1 MFFAKLKY
9 IYLTIILVCF
19 LPFHSICCNLS
30 SITLNSQTLNPDG
43 SITYNL
49 DFNIE
54 LGTLDL
60 TFYGFTL
67 SFLSSTNTP
76 QVILGGTYNTTS
88 SLSNANINNGFI
100 TGTLQ
105 GLTGNNINSVVQDG
119 DWVPYQNMSN
129 VLSFES
135 NELFGA
141 ASNDISATIDVTVM
155 GCVEQIMF
163 DASVNS
169 GSSQCEFYLSLN
181 NNPHIVVSDH
191 VNLCAGTTTELTI
204 DTAYGG
210 ILAEEFDM
218 TFNSAFSHTTTNTTL
233 PGVYYV
239 IVSGTFYG
247 STNETRDAFFGSG
260 WYNNY
265 TWSAGVVWKWNNVHP
280 QNYAQIPTQLD
291 LANHT
296 YQMIFN
302 GGSNYTFSFTDT
314 QYGDNGGLLNF
325 KIYYLGNISWSNG
338 VTTYNNSVSPN
349 NSTTYTAT
357 IDNGGCT
364 DSDNVLVS
372 VNTGGTS
379 TDTISSCNNYTWING
394 VTYTT
399 SNNSASITI
408 PSSGGCDSVV
418 NLDLTIN
425 YDSYQTDVQT
435 SCNSYT
441 WIDGITYTTSTNTPT
456 FSITNQSGCDSIIT
470 LNLTI
475 NSSSATTDQIT
486 SCDNYTW
493 IDGVTYTS
501 STNTPTLTLSS
512 QNGCDSVISLDLSI
526 YSSSNSTDLQNTCDS
541 LSWINGQ
548 TYYASNNSAQ
558 FVTQNIF
565 GCDSTIN
572 LDLTVYPSYFNYQFD
587 TICSSELPYTWNGL
601 TYNFGGNQMEILTS
615 INNCDSITSYVL
627 TVNNTPN
634 VGINIGDTSICQDS
648 SILIYGIGATTYS
661 WSDNIIDS
669 TFFTPTYNATYT
681 VVGTDSN
688 NCEDTHQVTIT
699 LDTCFTEPF
708 TINIP
713 NVFTPNNDGN
723 NDGFYISGTSFIMN
737 STTIFNRWGEVV
749 FKTNFSNAWD
759 GRLSSGQIAPDGT
772 YYYFIDINAYDN
784 GIFTQKIYKG
794 NLSLFR

>member
-1 MFFAKLKY
+1 MFFTNLKY
-9 IYLTIILVCF
+9 LYITVILVCF
-19 LPFHSICCNLS
+19 IPFHSICCNLS
-30 SITLNSQTLNPDG
+30 SITLNSQTFNPDG

-54 LGTLDL
+54 LGALDL

-67 SFLSSTNTP
+67 SFLSSSNTP

-141 ASNDISATIDVTVM
+141 ASNDISATIDVTVT

-169 GSSQCEFYLSLN
+169 GSSQCEFYLNLN
-181 NNPHIVVSDH
+181 NNPHIVVSND

-218 TFNSAFSHTTTNTTL
+218 TFNSAFSHTTTNTNL
-233 PGVYYV
+233 PGVYYI

-265 TWSAGVVWKWNNVHP
+265 VWSPGVVWKWNNVHP
-280 QNYAQIPTQLD
+280 QNYAQIPTQLN

-302 GGSNYTFSFTDT
+302 GGSNYTFSFTDS

-338 VTTYNNSVSPN
+338 ITTYNNSVSPN
-349 NSTTYTAT
+349 SSTSYTAT

-379 TDTISSCNNYTWING
+379 TDIITSCNNYTWIDG

-408 PSSGGCDSVV
+408 PSSSGCDSVV
-418 NLDLTIN
+418 YLDLTIN

-441 WIDGITYTTSTNTPT
+441 WIDG
-456 FSITNQSGCDSIIT
+456 
-470 LNLTI
+470 
-475 NSSSATTDQIT
+475 
-486 SCDNYTW
+486 
-493 IDGVTYTS
+493 VTYTS
-501 STNTPTLTLSS
+501 STNTPTFTLTN
-512 QNGCDSVISLDLSI
+512 QNGCDSIISLNLTI
-526 YSSSNSTDLQNTCDS
+526 YGSSNSTDFQNACDS

-565 GCDSTIN
+565 GCDSIIN

-627 TVNNTPN
+627 TVNNNPN
-634 VGINIGDTSICQDS
+634 VSINIGDTSICQDS
-648 SILIYGIGATTYS
+648 SILIYGIGATTYI

-669 TFFTPTYNATYT
+669 SYFTPTYNATYT
-681 VVGTDSN
+681 VIGTDFN
-688 NCEDTHQVTIT
+688 NCEDSSQVTIT
-699 LDTCFTEPF
+699 LDTCITEPF

-723 NDGFYISGTSFIMN
+723 NDGFYISGTSFILN

-759 GRLSSGQIAPDGT
+759 GRLSSGQLAPDGT

>member
-1 MFFAKLKY
+1 MFFTNLKY
-9 IYLTIILVCF
+9 LYITVILVCF
-19 LPFHSICCNLS
+19 IPFHSICCNLS
-30 SITLNSQTLNPDG
+30 SITLNSQTFNPDG

-54 LGTLDL
+54 LGALDL

-67 SFLSSTNTP
+67 SFLSSSNTP

-141 ASNDISATIDVTVM
+141 ASNDISATIDVTVT

-169 GSSQCEFYLSLN
+169 GSSQCEFYLNLN
-181 NNPHIVVSDH
+181 NNPHIVVSND

-218 TFNSAFSHTTTNTTL
+218 TFNSAFSHTTTNTNL
-233 PGVYYV
+233 PGVYYI

-265 TWSAGVVWKWNNVHP
+265 VWSPGVVWKWNNVHP
-280 QNYAQIPTQLD
+280 QNYAQIPTQLN

-296 YQMIFN
+296 YQMVFN
-302 GGSNYTFSFTDT
+302 GGSNYTFSFTDS

-349 NSTTYTAT
+349 SSTTYTAT

-379 TDTISSCNNYTWING
+379 TDIITSCNNYTWIDG

-408 PSSGGCDSVV
+408 PSSSGCDSVV
-418 NLDLTIN
+418 YLDLTIN
-425 YDSYQTDVQT
+425 YDSYQTDFQT
-435 SCNSYT
+435 SCNS
-441 WIDGITYTTSTNTPT
+441 
-456 FSITNQSGCDSIIT
+456 
-470 LNLTI
+470 
-475 NSSSATTDQIT
+475 
-486 SCDNYTW
+486 YTW

-501 STNTPTLTLSS
+501 STNTPTFTLTN
-512 QNGCDSVISLDLSI
+512 QNGCDSIISLNLTL
-526 YSSSNSTDLQNTCDS
+526 YSSSNSTDFQNACDS

-565 GCDSTIN
+565 GCDSIIN

-627 TVNNTPN
+627 TVNNNPN
-634 VGINIGDTSICQDS
+634 VSINIGDTSICQDS
-648 SILIYGIGATTYS
+648 SILIYGIGATTYI

-669 TFFTPTYNATYT
+669 TYFTPTYNATYT
-681 VVGTDSN
+681 VIGTDFN
-688 NCEDTHQVTIT
+688 NCEGSSQVTIT
-699 LDTCFTEPF
+699 LDTCITEPF

-723 NDGFYISGTSFIMN
+723 NDGFYISGTSFILN

-759 GRLSSGQIAPDGT
+759 GRLSSGQLAPDGT
-772 YYYFIDINAYDN
+772 YYYFIDINAYNN

>member
-1 MFFAKLKY
+1 MFFTNLKY
-9 IYLTIILVCF
+9 LYITVILVCF
-19 LPFHSICCNLS
+19 IPFHSICCNLS
-30 SITLNSQTLNPDG
+30 SITLNSQTFNPDG

-67 SFLSSTNTP
+67 SFLSSSNTP

-141 ASNDISATIDVTVM
+141 ASNDISATIDVTVT

-169 GSSQCEFYLSLN
+169 GSSQCEFYLNLN
-181 NNPHIVVSDH
+181 NNPHIVVSND

-218 TFNSAFSHTTTNTTL
+218 TFNSAFSHTTTNTNL
-233 PGVYYV
+233 PGVYYI

-265 TWSAGVVWKWNNVHP
+265 VWSPGVVWKWNNVHP
-280 QNYAQIPTQLD
+280 QNYAQIPTQLN

-302 GGSNYTFSFTDT
+302 GGSNYTFSFTDS

-349 NSTTYTAT
+349 SSTSYTAT

-379 TDTISSCNNYTWING
+379 TDIITSCNNYTWIDG

-408 PSSGGCDSVV
+408 PSSSGCDSVV
-418 NLDLTIN
+418 YLDLTIN
-425 YDSYQTDVQT
+425 YDSYQTDFQT
-435 SCNSYT
+435 SCNS
-441 WIDGITYTTSTNTPT
+441 
-456 FSITNQSGCDSIIT
+456 
-470 LNLTI
+470 
-475 NSSSATTDQIT
+475 
-486 SCDNYTW
+486 YTW

-501 STNTPTLTLSS
+501 STNTPTFTLTN
-512 QNGCDSVISLDLSI
+512 QNGCDSIISLNLTI
-526 YSSSNSTDLQNTCDS
+526 YSSSNSTDFQNACDS

-565 GCDSTIN
+565 GCDSIIN

-627 TVNNTPN
+627 TVNNNPN
-634 VGINIGDTSICQDS
+634 VSINIGDTSICQDS
-648 SILIYGIGATTYS
+648 SILIYGIGATTYI

-669 TFFTPTYNATYT
+669 TYFTPTYNATYT
-681 VVGTDSN
+681 VIGTDYN
-688 NCEDTHQVTIT
+688 NCEGSSQVTIT
-699 LDTCFTEPF
+699 LDTCITEPF

-723 NDGFYISGTSFIMN
+723 NDGFYISGTSFILN

-759 GRLSSGQIAPDGT
+759 GRLSSGQLAPDGT

>member
-1 MFFAKLKY
+1 MFFTNLKY
-9 IYLTIILVCF
+9 LYITVILVCF
-19 LPFHSICCNLS
+19 IPFHSICCNLS
-30 SITLNSQTLNPDG
+30 SITLNSQTFNPDG

-54 LGTLDL
+54 LGALDL

-67 SFLSSTNTP
+67 SFLSSSNTP

-169 GSSQCEFYLSLN
+169 GSSQCEFYLNLN
-181 NNPHIVVSDH
+181 NNPHIVVSND

-218 TFNSAFSHTTTNTTL
+218 TFNSAFSHTTTNTNL
-233 PGVYYV
+233 PGVYYI

-265 TWSAGVVWKWNNVHP
+265 VWSPGVVWKWNNVHP
-280 QNYAQIPTQLD
+280 QNYAQIPTQLN

-302 GGSNYTFSFTDT
+302 GGSNYTFSFTDS

-349 NSTTYTAT
+349 SSTTYTAT

-379 TDTISSCNNYTWING
+379 TDIITSCNNYTWIDG

-408 PSSGGCDSVV
+408 PSSSGCDSVV
-418 NLDLTIN
+418 YLDLTIN
-425 YDSYQTDVQT
+425 YDSYQTDFQT
-435 SCNSYT
+435 SCNS
-441 WIDGITYTTSTNTPT
+441 
-456 FSITNQSGCDSIIT
+456 
-470 LNLTI
+470 
-475 NSSSATTDQIT
+475 
-486 SCDNYTW
+486 YTW

-501 STNTPTLTLSS
+501 STNTPTFTLTN
-512 QNGCDSVISLDLSI
+512 QNGCDSIISLNLTI
-526 YSSSNSTDLQNTCDS
+526 YSSSNSTDFQNACDS

-565 GCDSTIN
+565 GCDSIIN

-587 TICSSELPYTWNGL
+587 TICYSELPYTWNGL

-627 TVNNTPN
+627 TVNNNPN
-634 VGINIGDTSICQDS
+634 VSINIGDTSICQDS
-648 SILIYGIGATTYS
+648 SILIYGIGATTYI

-669 TFFTPTYNATYT
+669 SYFTPTYNATYT
-681 VVGTDSN
+681 VIGTDFN
-688 NCEDTHQVTIT
+688 NCEDSSQVTIT
-699 LDTCFTEPF
+699 LDTCITEPF

-723 NDGFYISGTSFIMN
+723 NDGFYISGTSFILN

-759 GRLSSGQIAPDGT
+759 GRLSSGQLAPDGT

>member
-1 MFFAKLKY
+1 MFFTNLKCLY
-9 IYLTIILVCF
+9 ITVILVCF
-19 LPFHSICCNLS
+19 IPFHSICCNLS
-30 SITLNSQTLNPDG
+30 SITLNSQTFNPDG

-49 DFNIE
+49 DLNIE
-54 LGTLDL
+54 LGALDL

-67 SFLSSTNTP
+67 SFLSSSNTP

-141 ASNDISATIDVTVM
+141 ASNDISATIDVTVT

-169 GSSQCEFYLSLN
+169 GSSQCEFYLNLN
-181 NNPHIVVSDH
+181 NNPHIVVSND

-218 TFNSAFSHTTTNTTL
+218 TFNSAFSHTTTNTNL
-233 PGVYYV
+233 PGVYYI

-265 TWSAGVVWKWNNVHP
+265 VWSPGVVWKWNNVHP
-280 QNYAQIPTQLD
+280 QNYAQIPTQLN

-302 GGSNYTFSFTDT
+302 GGSNYTFSFTDS

-349 NSTTYTAT
+349 SSTSYTAT

-379 TDTISSCNNYTWING
+379 TDIITSCNNYTWIDG

-408 PSSGGCDSVV
+408 PSSSGCDSVV
-418 NLDLTIN
+418 YLDLTIN
-425 YDSYQTDVQT
+425 YDSYQTDFQT
-435 SCNSYT
+435 SCNS
-441 WIDGITYTTSTNTPT
+441 
-456 FSITNQSGCDSIIT
+456 
-470 LNLTI
+470 
-475 NSSSATTDQIT
+475 
-486 SCDNYTW
+486 YTW

-501 STNTPTLTLSS
+501 STNTPTFTLTN
-512 QNGCDSVISLDLSI
+512 QNGCDSIISLNLTI
-526 YSSSNSTDLQNTCDS
+526 YSSSNSTDFQNACDS

-565 GCDSTIN
+565 GCDSIIN

-627 TVNNTPN
+627 TVNNNPN
-634 VGINIGDTSICQDS
+634 VSINIGDTSICQDS
-648 SILIYGIGATTYS
+648 SILIYGIGATTYI

-669 TFFTPTYNATYT
+669 TYFTPTYNATYT
-681 VVGTDSN
+681 VIGTDFN
-688 NCEDTHQVTIT
+688 NCEGSSQVTIT
-699 LDTCFTEPF
+699 LDTCITEPF

-723 NDGFYISGTSFIMN
+723 NDGFYISGTSFILN

-759 GRLSSGQIAPDGT
+759 GRLSSGQLAPDGT

>member
-1 MFFAKLKY
+1 MFFTNLKY
-9 IYLTIILVCF
+9 LYITVILVCF
-19 LPFHSICCNLS
+19 IPFHSICCNLS
-30 SITLNSQTLNPDG
+30 SITLNSQTFNPDG

-67 SFLSSTNTP
+67 SFLSSSNTP

-141 ASNDISATIDVTVM
+141 ASNDISATIDVTVT

-169 GSSQCEFYLSLN
+169 GSSQCEFYLNLN
-181 NNPHIVVSDH
+181 NNPHIVVSND

-218 TFNSAFSHTTTNTTL
+218 TFNSAFSHTTTNTNL
-233 PGVYYV
+233 PGVYYI

-265 TWSAGVVWKWNNVHP
+265 VWSPGVVWKWNNVHP
-280 QNYAQIPTQLD
+280 QNYAQIPTQLN

-302 GGSNYTFSFTDT
+302 GGSNYTFSFTDS

-349 NSTTYTAT
+349 SSTSYTAT

-379 TDTISSCNNYTWING
+379 TDIITSCNNYTWIDG

-408 PSSGGCDSVV
+408 PSSSGCDSVV
-418 NLDLTIN
+418 YLDLTIN
-425 YDSYQTDVQT
+425 YDSYQTDFQT
-435 SCNSYT
+435 SCNS
-441 WIDGITYTTSTNTPT
+441 
-456 FSITNQSGCDSIIT
+456 
-470 LNLTI
+470 
-475 NSSSATTDQIT
+475 
-486 SCDNYTW
+486 YTW

-501 STNTPTLTLSS
+501 STITPTFTLTN
-512 QNGCDSVISLDLSI
+512 QNGCDSIISLNLTI
-526 YSSSNSTDLQNTCDS
+526 YSSSNSTDFQNACDS

-565 GCDSTIN
+565 GCDSIIN

-627 TVNNTPN
+627 TVNNNPN
-634 VGINIGDTSICQDS
+634 VSINIGDTSICQDS
-648 SILIYGIGATTYS
+648 SILIYGIGATTYI

-669 TFFTPTYNATYT
+669 TYFTPTYNATYT
-681 VVGTDSN
+681 VIGTDFN
-688 NCEDTHQVTIT
+688 NCEDSSQVTIT
-699 LDTCFTEPF
+699 LDTCITEPF

-723 NDGFYISGTSFIMN
+723 NDGFYISGTSFILN

-759 GRLSSGQIAPDGT
+759 GRLSSGQLAPDGT

-784 GIFTQKIYKG
+784 GILTQKIYKG

>member
-1 MFFAKLKY
+1 MFFTNLKY
-9 IYLTIILVCF
+9 LYITVILVCF
-19 LPFHSICCNLS
+19 IPFHSIC
-30 SITLNSQTLNPDG
+30 SITLNSQTFNPDG

-54 LGTLDL
+54 LGALDL

-67 SFLSSTNTP
+67 SFLSSSNTP

-141 ASNDISATIDVTVM
+141 ASNDISATIDVTVT

-169 GSSQCEFYLSLN
+169 GSSQCEFYLNLN
-181 NNPHIVVSDH
+181 NNPHIVVSND

-218 TFNSAFSHTTTNTTL
+218 TFNSAFSHTTTNTNL
-233 PGVYYV
+233 PGVYYI

-265 TWSAGVVWKWNNVHP
+265 VWSPGVVWKWNNVHP
-280 QNYAQIPTQLD
+280 QNYAQIPTQLN

-302 GGSNYTFSFTDT
+302 GGSNYTFSFTDS

-349 NSTTYTAT
+349 SSTSYTAT

-379 TDTISSCNNYTWING
+379 TDIITSCNNYTWIDG

-408 PSSGGCDSVV
+408 PSSTGCDSVV
-418 NLDLTIN
+418 YLDLIIN
-425 YDSYQTDVQT
+425 YDSFQTDVQT
-435 SCNSYT
+435 SCNS
-441 WIDGITYTTSTNTPT
+441 
-456 FSITNQSGCDSIIT
+456 
-470 LNLTI
+470 
-475 NSSSATTDQIT
+475 
-486 SCDNYTW
+486 YTW

-501 STNTPTLTLSS
+501 STNTPTFTLTN
-512 QNGCDSVISLDLSI
+512 QNGCDSIISLNLTI
-526 YSSSNSTDLQNTCDS
+526 YSSSNSTDFQNACDS

-565 GCDSTIN
+565 GCDSIIN

-627 TVNNTPN
+627 TVNNNPN
-634 VGINIGDTSICQDS
+634 VSINIGDTSICQDS
-648 SILIYGIGATTYS
+648 SILIYGIGATTYI

-669 TFFTPTYNATYT
+669 SYFTPTYNATYT
-681 VVGTDSN
+681 VIGTDFN
-688 NCEDTHQVTIT
+688 NCEDSSQVTIT
-699 LDTCFTEPF
+699 LDTCITEPF

-723 NDGFYISGTSFIMN
+723 NDGFYISGTSFILN

-759 GRLSSGQIAPDGT
+759 GRLSSGQLAPDGT

>member
-1 MFFAKLKY
+1 MFFTNLKY
-9 IYLTIILVCF
+9 LYIIVILVCF
-19 LPFHSICCNLS
+19 IPFHSICCNLS
-30 SITLNSQTLNPDG
+30 SITLNSQTFNPDG

-67 SFLSSTNTP
+67 SFLSSSNTP

-141 ASNDISATIDVTVM
+141 ASNDISATIDVTVT

-169 GSSQCEFYLSLN
+169 GSSQCEFYLNLN
-181 NNPHIVVSDH
+181 NNPHIVVSND

-218 TFNSAFSHTTTNTTL
+218 TFNSAFSHTTTNTNL
-233 PGVYYV
+233 PGVYYI

-265 TWSAGVVWKWNNVHP
+265 VWSPGVVWKWNNVHP
-280 QNYAQIPTQLD
+280 QNYAQIPTQLN

-302 GGSNYTFSFTDT
+302 GGSNYTFSFTDS

-349 NSTTYTAT
+349 SSTSFTAT

-379 TDTISSCNNYTWING
+379 TDIITSCNNYTWIDG

-408 PSSGGCDSVV
+408 PSSSGCDSVV
-418 NLDLTIN
+418 YLDLTIN
-425 YDSYQTDVQT
+425 YDSYQTDFQT
-435 SCNSYT
+435 SCNS
-441 WIDGITYTTSTNTPT
+441 
-456 FSITNQSGCDSIIT
+456 
-470 LNLTI
+470 
-475 NSSSATTDQIT
+475 
-486 SCDNYTW
+486 YTW

-501 STNTPTLTLSS
+501 STNTPTFTLTN
-512 QNGCDSVISLDLSI
+512 QNGCDSIISLNLTI
-526 YSSSNSTDLQNTCDS
+526 YSSSNSTDFQNACDS

-565 GCDSTIN
+565 GCDSIIN

-627 TVNNTPN
+627 TVNNNPN
-634 VGINIGDTSICQDS
+634 VSINIGDTSICQDS
-648 SILIYGIGATTYS
+648 SILIYGIGATTYI
-661 WSDNIIDS
+661 WSDNIIDNS
-669 TFFTPTYNATYT
+669 YFTPTYNATYT
-681 VVGTDSN
+681 VIGTDFN
-688 NCEDTHQVTIT
+688 NCEGSSQVTIT
-699 LDTCFTEPF
+699 LDTCITEPF

-713 NVFTPNNDGN
+713 NVFTPNNDSN
-723 NDGFYISGTSFIMN
+723 NDGFYISGTSFILN

-759 GRLSSGQIAPDGT
+759 GRLSSGQLAPDGT

>member
-1 MFFAKLKY
+1 MFFTNLKCLY
-9 IYLTIILVCF
+9 ITVILVCF
-19 LPFHSICCNLS
+19 IPFHSICCNLS
-30 SITLNSQTLNPDG
+30 SITLNSQTFNPDG

-54 LGTLDL
+54 LGALDL

-67 SFLSSTNTP
+67 SFLSSSNTP

-141 ASNDISATIDVTVM
+141 ASNDISATIDVTVT

-169 GSSQCEFYLSLN
+169 GSSQCEFYLNLN
-181 NNPHIVVSDH
+181 NNPHIVVSND

-218 TFNSAFSHTTTNTTL
+218 TFNSAFSHTTTNTNL
-233 PGVYYV
+233 PGVYYI

-265 TWSAGVVWKWNNVHP
+265 VWSPGVVWKWNNVHP
-280 QNYAQIPTQLD
+280 QNYAQIPTQLN

-302 GGSNYTFSFTDT
+302 GGSNYTFSFTDS

-349 NSTTYTAT
+349 SSTSYTAT

-379 TDTISSCNNYTWING
+379 TDIITSCNNYTWIDG

-408 PSSGGCDSVV
+408 PSSSGCDSVV
-418 NLDLTIN
+418 YLDLTIN
-425 YDSYQTDVQT
+425 YDSYQTDFQT
-435 SCNSYT
+435 NCNS
-441 WIDGITYTTSTNTPT
+441 
-456 FSITNQSGCDSIIT
+456 
-470 LNLTI
+470 
-475 NSSSATTDQIT
+475 
-486 SCDNYTW
+486 YTW

-501 STNTPTLTLSS
+501 STNTPTFTLTN
-512 QNGCDSVISLDLSI
+512 QNGCDSIISLNLTI
-526 YSSSNSTDLQNTCDS
+526 YSSSNSTDFQNACDS

-565 GCDSTIN
+565 GCDSIIN

-627 TVNNTPN
+627 TVNNNPN
-634 VGINIGDTSICQDS
+634 VSINIGDTSICQDS
-648 SILIYGIGATTYS
+648 SILIYGIGATTYI

-669 TFFTPTYNATYT
+669 TYFTPTYNATYT
-681 VVGTDSN
+681 VIGTDFN
-688 NCEDTHQVTIT
+688 NCEGSSQVTIT
-699 LDTCFTEPF
+699 LDTCITEPF

-723 NDGFYISGTSFIMN
+723 NDGFYISGTSFILN

-759 GRLSSGQIAPDGT
+759 GRLSSGQLAPDGT

-784 GIFTQKIYKG
+784 GILIQKIYKG

>member
-1 MFFAKLKY
+1 MFFTNLKY
-9 IYLTIILVCF
+9 LYLTVILVCF
-19 LPFHSICCNLS
+19 IPFHSICCNLS
-30 SITLNSQTLNPDG
+30 SITLNSQTFNPDG

-67 SFLSSTNTP
+67 SFLSSSNTP

-119 DWVPYQNMSN
+119 DWVPYQNMNN

-141 ASNDISATIDVTVM
+141 ASNDISATIDVTVT

-169 GSSQCEFYLSLN
+169 GSSQCEFYLNLN
-181 NNPHIVVSDH
+181 NNPHIVVSSD
-191 VNLCAGTTTELTI
+191 VNLCTGTTTELTI

-218 TFNSAFSHTTTNTTL
+218 TFNSAFSHTTTNTNL
-233 PGVYYV
+233 PGVYYI

-265 TWSAGVVWKWNNVHP
+265 VWSPGVVWKWNNVHP
-280 QNYAQIPTQLD
+280 QNYAQIPTQLN

-302 GGSNYTFSFTDT
+302 GGSNYTFSFTDS

-349 NSTTYTAT
+349 SSTSFTAT
-357 IDNGGCT
+357 IENGGCT

-379 TDTISSCNNYTWING
+379 TDIITSCNNYTWIDG
-394 VTYTT
+394 MTYTT

-408 PSSGGCDSVV
+408 PSSSGCDSVV
-418 NLDLTIN
+418 YLDLTIN

-441 WIDGITYTTSTNTPT
+441 WIDG
-456 FSITNQSGCDSIIT
+456 
-470 LNLTI
+470 
-475 NSSSATTDQIT
+475 
-486 SCDNYTW
+486 
-493 IDGVTYTS
+493 VTYTS
-501 STNTPTLTLSS
+501 STNTPTFTLTN
-512 QNGCDSVISLDLSI
+512 QNGCDSIISLNLTL
-526 YSSSNSTDLQNTCDS
+526 YSSSNSTDFQNACDS

-548 TYYASNNSAQ
+548 TYYASNNSVQ

-565 GCDSTIN
+565 GCDSIIN
-572 LDLTVYPSYFNYQFD
+572 LDLTVYTSYFNYQFD

-601 TYNFGGNQMEILTS
+601 TYNLGGNQMEILTS

-627 TVNNTPN
+627 TVNNNPN

-648 SILIYGIGATTYS
+648 SILIYGIGATTYI

-669 TFFTPTYNATYT
+669 TYFTPTYNATYT
-681 VVGTDSN
+681 VIGTDYN
-688 NCEDTHQVTIT
+688 NCEGSSQVTIT
-699 LDTCFTEPF
+699 LDTCITEPF

-723 NDGFYISGTSFIMN
+723 NDGFYISGTSFILN

-759 GRLSSGQIAPDGT
+759 GRLSSGQLAPDGT

-784 GIFTQKIYKG
+784 GILTQKIYKG

>member
-1 MFFAKLKY
+1 MFFTNLKY
-9 IYLTIILVCF
+9 LYITVILVCF
-19 LPFHSICCNLS
+19 IPFHSICCNLS
-30 SITLNSQTLNPDG
+30 SITLNSQTFNPDG

-54 LGTLDL
+54 LGALDL

-67 SFLSSTNTP
+67 SFLSSSNTP

-141 ASNDISATIDVTVM
+141 ASNDISATIDVTVT

-169 GSSQCEFYLSLN
+169 GSSQCEFYLNLN
-181 NNPHIVVSDH
+181 NNPHIVVSND

-218 TFNSAFSHTTTNTTL
+218 TFNSAFSHTTTNTNL
-233 PGVYYV
+233 PGVYYI

-265 TWSAGVVWKWNNVHP
+265 VWSPGVVWKWNNVHP
-280 QNYAQIPTQLD
+280 QNYAQIPTQLN

-302 GGSNYTFSFTDT
+302 GGSNYTFSFTDS

-349 NSTTYTAT
+349 SSTSYTAT

-379 TDTISSCNNYTWING
+379 TDIITSCNNYTWIDG

-408 PSSGGCDSVV
+408 PSSSGCDSVV
-418 NLDLTIN
+418 YLDLTIN

-441 WIDGITYTTSTNTPT
+441 WIDG
-456 FSITNQSGCDSIIT
+456 
-470 LNLTI
+470 
-475 NSSSATTDQIT
+475 
-486 SCDNYTW
+486 
-493 IDGVTYTS
+493 VTYTS
-501 STNTPTLTLSS
+501 STNTPTFTLTS
-512 QNGCDSVISLDLSI
+512 QNGCDSIISLNLTI
-526 YSSSNSTDLQNTCDS
+526 YSSSNSTDFQNACDS

-548 TYYASNNSAQ
+548 TYYSSNNSAQ

-565 GCDSTIN
+565 GCDSIIN

-627 TVNNTPN
+627 TVNNNPN
-634 VGINIGDTSICQDS
+634 VSINIGDTSICQDS
-648 SILIYGIGATTYS
+648 SILIYGIGATTYI

-669 TFFTPTYNATYT
+669 SYFTPTYNATYT
-681 VVGTDSN
+681 VIGTDFN
-688 NCEDTHQVTIT
+688 NCEGSSQVTIT
-699 LDTCFTEPF
+699 LDTCITEPF
-708 TINIP
+708 IINIP

-723 NDGFYISGTSFIMN
+723 NDGFYISGTSFILN

-759 GRLSSGQIAPDGT
+759 GRLSSGQLAPDGT

>member
-1 MFFAKLKY
+1 MFFTNLKY
-9 IYLTIILVCF
+9 LYITVILVCF
-19 LPFHSICCNLS
+19 IPFHSICCNLS
-30 SITLNSQTLNPDG
+30 SITLNSQTFNPDG

-67 SFLSSTNTP
+67 SFLSSSNTP

-141 ASNDISATIDVTVM
+141 ASNDISATIDVTVT

-169 GSSQCEFYLSLN
+169 GSSQCEFYLNLN
-181 NNPHIVVSDH
+181 NNPHIVVSND

-218 TFNSAFSHTTTNTTL
+218 TFNSAFSHTTTNTNL
-233 PGVYYV
+233 PGVYYI

-265 TWSAGVVWKWNNVHP
+265 VWSPGVVWKWNNVHP
-280 QNYAQIPTQLD
+280 QNYAQIPTQLN

-302 GGSNYTFSFTDT
+302 GGSNYTFSFTDS

-349 NSTTYTAT
+349 SSTSYTAT

-379 TDTISSCNNYTWING
+379 TDIITSCNNYTWIDG

-399 SNNSASITI
+399 SNNSAIITI
-408 PSSGGCDSVV
+408 PSSSGCDSVV
-418 NLDLTIN
+418 YLDLTIN

-441 WIDGITYTTSTNTPT
+441 WIDG
-456 FSITNQSGCDSIIT
+456 
-470 LNLTI
+470 
-475 NSSSATTDQIT
+475 
-486 SCDNYTW
+486 
-493 IDGVTYTS
+493 VTYTS
-501 STNTPTLTLSS
+501 STNTPTFNLTN
-512 QNGCDSVISLDLSI
+512 QNGCDSIISLNLTI
-526 YSSSNSTDLQNTCDS
+526 YGSSNSTDFQNACDS

-558 FVTQNIF
+558 FVTQNLF
-565 GCDSTIN
+565 GCDSIIN

-627 TVNNTPN
+627 TVNNNPN

-648 SILIYGIGATTYS
+648 SILIYGIGATTYI

-669 TFFTPTYNATYT
+669 SYFTPTYNATYT
-681 VVGTDSN
+681 VIGTDFN
-688 NCEDTHQVTIT
+688 NCEDSSQVTIT
-699 LDTCFTEPF
+699 LDTCITEPF

-723 NDGFYISGTSFIMN
+723 NDGFYISGTSFILN

-759 GRLSSGQIAPDGT
+759 GRLSSGQLAPDGT
-772 YYYFIDINAYDN
+772 YYYFIDINAYNN

>member
-1 MFFAKLKY
+1 MFFTNLKY
-9 IYLTIILVCF
+9 LYITVILVCF
-19 LPFHSICCNLS
+19 IPFHSICCNLS
-30 SITLNSQTLNPDG
+30 SITLNNQTFNPDG

-54 LGTLDL
+54 LGALDL

-67 SFLSSTNTP
+67 SFLSSSNTP

-141 ASNDISATIDVTVM
+141 ASNDISATIDVTVT

-169 GSSQCEFYLSLN
+169 GSSQCEFYLNLN
-181 NNPHIVVSDH
+181 NNPHIVVSND

-218 TFNSAFSHTTTNTTL
+218 TFNSAFSHTTTNTNL
-233 PGVYYV
+233 PGVYYI

-265 TWSAGVVWKWNNVHP
+265 VWSPGVVWKWNNVHP
-280 QNYAQIPTQLD
+280 QNYAQIPTQLN

-302 GGSNYTFSFTDT
+302 GGSNYTFSFTDS

-349 NSTTYTAT
+349 SSTTYTAT

-364 DSDNVLVS
+364 NSDNVLVS

-379 TDTISSCNNYTWING
+379 TDIITSCNNYTWIDG

-408 PSSGGCDSVV
+408 PSSSGCDSVV
-418 NLDLTIN
+418 YLDLTIN

-441 WIDGITYTTSTNTPT
+441 WIDG
-456 FSITNQSGCDSIIT
+456 
-470 LNLTI
+470 
-475 NSSSATTDQIT
+475 
-486 SCDNYTW
+486 
-493 IDGVTYTS
+493 VTYTS
-501 STNTPTLTLSS
+501 STNTPTFTLTS
-512 QNGCDSVISLDLSI
+512 QNGCDSIISLNLTI
-526 YSSSNSTDLQNTCDS
+526 YSSSNSTDFQNACDS

-565 GCDSTIN
+565 GCDSIIN

-627 TVNNTPN
+627 TVNNNPN
-634 VGINIGDTSICQDS
+634 VSINIGDTSICQDS
-648 SILIYGIGATTYS
+648 SILIYGIGATTYI

-669 TFFTPTYNATYT
+669 SYFTPTYNATYT
-681 VVGTDSN
+681 VIGTDFN
-688 NCEDTHQVTIT
+688 NCEDSSQVTIT
-699 LDTCFTEPF
+699 LDTCITEPF

-723 NDGFYISGTSFIMN
+723 NDGFYISGTSFILN

-749 FKTNFSNAWD
+749 FKSNFSNAWD
-759 GRLSSGQIAPDGT
+759 GRLSSGQLAPDGT

>member
-1 MFFAKLKY
+1 MFFTNLKY
-9 IYLTIILVCF
+9 LYITVILVCF
-19 LPFHSICCNLS
+19 IPFHSICCNLS
-30 SITLNSQTLNPDG
+30 SITLNSQTFNPDG

-54 LGTLDL
+54 LGALDL

-67 SFLSSTNTP
+67 SFLSSSNTP

-141 ASNDISATIDVTVM
+141 ASNDISATIDVTVT

-169 GSSQCEFYLSLN
+169 GSSQCEFYLNLN
-181 NNPHIVVSDH
+181 NNPHIVVSND

-218 TFNSAFSHTTTNTTL
+218 TFNSAFSHTTTNTNL
-233 PGVYYV
+233 PGVYYI

-265 TWSAGVVWKWNNVHP
+265 VWSPGVVWKWNNVHP
-280 QNYAQIPTQLD
+280 QNYAQIPTQLN

-302 GGSNYTFSFTDT
+302 GGSNYTFSFTDS

-349 NSTTYTAT
+349 SSTSYTAT

-379 TDTISSCNNYTWING
+379 TDIITSCNNYTWIDG

-408 PSSGGCDSVV
+408 PSSSGCDSVV
-418 NLDLTIN
+418 YLDLTIN

-441 WIDGITYTTSTNTPT
+441 WIDG
-456 FSITNQSGCDSIIT
+456 
-470 LNLTI
+470 
-475 NSSSATTDQIT
+475 
-486 SCDNYTW
+486 
-493 IDGVTYTS
+493 VTYTS
-501 STNTPTLTLSS
+501 STNTPTFTLTN
-512 QNGCDSVISLDLSI
+512 QNGCDSIISLNLTI
-526 YSSSNSTDLQNTCDS
+526 YGSSNSTDFQNACDS

-565 GCDSTIN
+565 GCDSIIN

-627 TVNNTPN
+627 TVNNNPN
-634 VGINIGDTSICQDS
+634 VSINIGDTSICQDS
-648 SILIYGIGATTYS
+648 SILIYGIGATTYI

-669 TFFTPTYNATYT
+669 SYFTPTYNATYT
-681 VVGTDSN
+681 VIGTDFN
-688 NCEDTHQVTIT
+688 NCEGSSQVTIT
-699 LDTCFTEPF
+699 LDTCITEPF

-723 NDGFYISGTSFIMN
+723 NDGFYISGTSFILN

-759 GRLSSGQIAPDGT
+759 GRLSSGQLAPDGT

>member
-1 MFFAKLKY
+1 MFFTNLKY
-9 IYLTIILVCF
+9 LYITVILVCF
-19 LPFHSICCNLS
+19 IPFHSICCNLS
-30 SITLNSQTLNPDG
+30 SITLNSQTFNPDG

-67 SFLSSTNTP
+67 SFLSSSNTP

-141 ASNDISATIDVTVM
+141 ASNDISATIDVTVT

-169 GSSQCEFYLSLN
+169 GSSQCEFYLNLN
-181 NNPHIVVSDH
+181 NNPHIVVSND

-218 TFNSAFSHTTTNTTL
+218 TFNSAFSHTTTNTNL
-233 PGVYYV
+233 PGVYYI

-265 TWSAGVVWKWNNVHP
+265 VWSPGVVWKWNNVHP
-280 QNYAQIPTQLD
+280 QNYAQIPTQLN

-302 GGSNYTFSFTDT
+302 GGSNYTFSFTDS

-349 NSTTYTAT
+349 SSTSYTAT

-379 TDTISSCNNYTWING
+379 TDIITSCNNYTWIDG
-394 VTYTT
+394 VTYTA

-408 PSSGGCDSVV
+408 PSSSGCDSVV
-418 NLDLTIN
+418 YLDLTIN
-425 YDSYQTDVQT
+425 YDSYQTDFQT
-435 SCNSYT
+435 SCNS
-441 WIDGITYTTSTNTPT
+441 
-456 FSITNQSGCDSIIT
+456 
-470 LNLTI
+470 
-475 NSSSATTDQIT
+475 
-486 SCDNYTW
+486 YTW

-501 STNTPTLTLSS
+501 STNTPTFTLTN
-512 QNGCDSVISLDLSI
+512 QNGCDSIISLNLTI
-526 YSSSNSTDLQNTCDS
+526 YSSSNSTDFQNACDS

-565 GCDSTIN
+565 GCDSIIN

-627 TVNNTPN
+627 TVNNNPN
-634 VGINIGDTSICQDS
+634 VSINIGDTSICQDS
-648 SILIYGIGATTYS
+648 SILIYGIGATTYI

-669 TFFTPTYNATYT
+669 TYFTPTYNATYT
-681 VVGTDSN
+681 VIGTDFN
-688 NCEDTHQVTIT
+688 NCEGSSQVTIT
-699 LDTCFTEPF
+699 LDTCITEPF

-723 NDGFYISGTSFIMN
+723 NDGFYISGTSFILN

-759 GRLSSGQIAPDGT
+759 GRLSSGQLAPDGT

>member
-1 MFFAKLKY
+1 MFFTNLKY
-9 IYLTIILVCF
+9 LYITVILVCF
-19 LPFHSICCNLS
+19 IPFHSICCNLS
-30 SITLNSQTLNPDG
+30 SITLNSQTFNPDG

-54 LGTLDL
+54 LGALDL

-67 SFLSSTNTP
+67 SFLSSSNTP

-141 ASNDISATIDVTVM
+141 ASNDISATIDVTVT

-169 GSSQCEFYLSLN
+169 GSSQCEFYLNLN
-181 NNPHIVVSDH
+181 NNPHIVVSND

-218 TFNSAFSHTTTNTTL
+218 TFNSAFSHTTTNTNL
-233 PGVYYV
+233 PGVYYI

-265 TWSAGVVWKWNNVHP
+265 VWSPGVVWKWNNVHP
-280 QNYAQIPTQLD
+280 QNYAQIPTQLN

-302 GGSNYTFSFTDT
+302 GGSNYTFSFTDS

-349 NSTTYTAT
+349 SSTSYTAT

-379 TDTISSCNNYTWING
+379 TDIITSCNNYTWIDG

-408 PSSGGCDSVV
+408 PSSSGCDSVV
-418 NLDLTIN
+418 YLDLTIN

-441 WIDGITYTTSTNTPT
+441 WIDG
-456 FSITNQSGCDSIIT
+456 
-470 LNLTI
+470 
-475 NSSSATTDQIT
+475 
-486 SCDNYTW
+486 
-493 IDGVTYTS
+493 VTYTS
-501 STNTPTLTLSS
+501 STNTPTFTLTS
-512 QNGCDSVISLDLSI
+512 QNGCDSIISLNLTI
-526 YSSSNSTDLQNTCDS
+526 YSSSNSTDFQNACDS

-548 TYYASNNSAQ
+548 TYYSSNNSAQ

-565 GCDSTIN
+565 GCDSIIN

-627 TVNNTPN
+627 TVNNNPN
-634 VGINIGDTSICQDS
+634 VSINIGDTSICQDS
-648 SILIYGIGATTYS
+648 SILIYGIGATTYI

-669 TFFTPTYNATYT
+669 SYFTPTYNATYT
-681 VVGTDSN
+681 VIGTDFN
-688 NCEDTHQVTIT
+688 NCEDSSQVTIT
-699 LDTCFTEPF
+699 LDTCITEPF

-723 NDGFYISGTSFIMN
+723 NDGFYISGTSFILN

-759 GRLSSGQIAPDGT
+759 GRLSSGQLAPDGT

>member
-1 MFFAKLKY
+1 MFFTNLKY
-9 IYLTIILVCF
+9 LYITVILVCF
-19 LPFHSICCNLS
+19 IPFHSICCNLS
-30 SITLNSQTLNPDG
+30 SITLNSQTFNPDG

-67 SFLSSTNTP
+67 SFLSSSNTP

-141 ASNDISATIDVTVM
+141 ASNDISATIDVTVT

-169 GSSQCEFYLSLN
+169 GSSQCEFYLNLN
-181 NNPHIVVSDH
+181 NNPHIVVSND

-218 TFNSAFSHTTTNTTL
+218 TFNSAFSHTTTNTNL
-233 PGVYYV
+233 PGVYYI

-265 TWSAGVVWKWNNVHP
+265 VWSPGVVWKWNNVHP
-280 QNYAQIPTQLD
+280 QNYAQIPTQLN

-302 GGSNYTFSFTDT
+302 GGSNYTFSFTDS

-349 NSTTYTAT
+349 SSTSYTAT

-379 TDTISSCNNYTWING
+379 TDIITSCNNYTWIDG

-408 PSSGGCDSVV
+408 PSSSGCDSVV
-418 NLDLTIN
+418 YLDLTIN

-441 WIDGITYTTSTNTPT
+441 WIDG
-456 FSITNQSGCDSIIT
+456 
-470 LNLTI
+470 
-475 NSSSATTDQIT
+475 
-486 SCDNYTW
+486 
-493 IDGVTYTS
+493 VTYTS
-501 STNTPTLTLSS
+501 STNTPTFNLTN
-512 QNGCDSVISLDLSI
+512 QNGCDSIISLNLTI
-526 YSSSNSTDLQNTCDS
+526 YGSSNSTDFQNACDS

-565 GCDSTIN
+565 GCDSIIN

-627 TVNNTPN
+627 TVNNNPN
-634 VGINIGDTSICQDS
+634 VSINIGDTSICQDS
-648 SILIYGIGATTYS
+648 SILIYGIGATTYI

-669 TFFTPTYNATYT
+669 SYFTPTYNATYT
-681 VVGTDSN
+681 VIGTDFN
-688 NCEDTHQVTIT
+688 NCEDSSQVTIT
-699 LDTCFTEPF
+699 LDTCITEPF

-723 NDGFYISGTSFIMN
+723 NDGFYISGTSFILN

-759 GRLSSGQIAPDGT
+759 GRLSSGQLAPDGT
-772 YYYFIDINAYDN
+772 YYYFIDINAYNN

>member
-1 MFFAKLKY
+1 MFFTNLKY
-9 IYLTIILVCF
+9 LYITVILVCF
-19 LPFHSICCNLS
+19 IPFHSICCNLS
-30 SITLNSQTLNPDG
+30 SITLNSQTFNPDG

-54 LGTLDL
+54 LGALDL

-67 SFLSSTNTP
+67 SFLSSSNTP

-141 ASNDISATIDVTVM
+141 ASNDISATIDVTVT

-169 GSSQCEFYLSLN
+169 GSSQCEFYLNLN
-181 NNPHIVVSDH
+181 NNPHIVVSND

-218 TFNSAFSHTTTNTTL
+218 TFNSAFSHTTTNTNL
-233 PGVYYV
+233 PGVYYI

-265 TWSAGVVWKWNNVHP
+265 VWSPGVVWKWNNVHP
-280 QNYAQIPTQLD
+280 QNYAQIPTQLN

-302 GGSNYTFSFTDT
+302 GGSNYTFSFTDS

-349 NSTTYTAT
+349 SSTSYTAT

-372 VNTGGTS
+372 VNTVGTS
-379 TDTISSCNNYTWING
+379 TDIITSCNNYTWIDG

-408 PSSGGCDSVV
+408 PSSSGCDSVV
-418 NLDLTIN
+418 YLDLTIN

-441 WIDGITYTTSTNTPT
+441 WIDG
-456 FSITNQSGCDSIIT
+456 
-470 LNLTI
+470 
-475 NSSSATTDQIT
+475 
-486 SCDNYTW
+486 
-493 IDGVTYTS
+493 VTYTS
-501 STNTPTLTLSS
+501 STNTPTFTLTN
-512 QNGCDSVISLDLSI
+512 QNGCDSIISLNLTI
-526 YSSSNSTDLQNTCDS
+526 YGSSNSTDFQNACDS

-565 GCDSTIN
+565 GCDSIIN

-627 TVNNTPN
+627 TVNNNPN
-634 VGINIGDTSICQDS
+634 VSINIGDTSICQDS
-648 SILIYGIGATTYS
+648 SILIYGIGATTYI

-669 TFFTPTYNATYT
+669 SYFTPTYNATYT
-681 VVGTDSN
+681 VIGTDFN
-688 NCEDTHQVTIT
+688 NCEDSSQVTIT
-699 LDTCFTEPF
+699 LDTCITEPF

-723 NDGFYISGTSFIMN
+723 NDGFYISGTSFILN

-759 GRLSSGQIAPDGT
+759 GRLSSGQLAPDGT

-784 GIFTQKIYKG
+784 GIFIQKIYKG

>member
-1 MFFAKLKY
+1 MFFTNLKY
-9 IYLTIILVCF
+9 LYITVILVCF
-19 LPFHSICCNLS
+19 IPFHSICCNLS
-30 SITLNSQTLNPDG
+30 SITLNSQTFNPDG

-54 LGTLDL
+54 LGALDL

-67 SFLSSTNTP
+67 SFLSSSNTP

-141 ASNDISATIDVTVM
+141 ASNDISATIDVTVT

-169 GSSQCEFYLSLN
+169 GSSQCEFYLNLN
-181 NNPHIVVSDH
+181 NNPHIVVSND

-218 TFNSAFSHTTTNTTL
+218 TFNSAFSHTTTNTNL
-233 PGVYYV
+233 PGVYYI

-265 TWSAGVVWKWNNVHP
+265 VWSPGVVWKWNNVHP
-280 QNYAQIPTQLD
+280 QNYAQIPTQLN

-302 GGSNYTFSFTDT
+302 GGSNYTFSFTDS

-349 NSTTYTAT
+349 SSTTYTAT

-379 TDTISSCNNYTWING
+379 TDIITSCNNYTWIDG

-408 PSSGGCDSVV
+408 PSSSGCDSVV
-418 NLDLTIN
+418 YLDLTIN
-425 YDSYQTDVQT
+425 YDSYQTDFQT
-435 SCNSYT
+435 SCNS
-441 WIDGITYTTSTNTPT
+441 
-456 FSITNQSGCDSIIT
+456 
-470 LNLTI
+470 
-475 NSSSATTDQIT
+475 
-486 SCDNYTW
+486 YTW

-501 STNTPTLTLSS
+501 STNTPTFTLTN
-512 QNGCDSVISLDLSI
+512 QNGCDSIISLNLTI
-526 YSSSNSTDLQNTCDS
+526 YSSSNSTDFQNACDS

-565 GCDSTIN
+565 GCDSIIN

-627 TVNNTPN
+627 TVNNNPN
-634 VGINIGDTSICQDS
+634 VSINIGDTSICQDS
-648 SILIYGIGATTYS
+648 SILIYGIGATTYI

-669 TFFTPTYNATYT
+669 SYFTPTYNATYT
-681 VVGTDSN
+681 VIGTDFN
-688 NCEDTHQVTIT
+688 NCEDSSQVTIT
-699 LDTCFTEPF
+699 LDTCITEPF

-723 NDGFYISGTSFIMN
+723 NDGFYISGTSFILN

-759 GRLSSGQIAPDGT
+759 GRLSSGQLAPDGT

>member
-1 MFFAKLKY
+1 MFFTNLKY
-9 IYLTIILVCF
+9 LYITVILVCF
-19 LPFHSICCNLS
+19 IPFHSICCNLS
-30 SITLNSQTLNPDG
+30 SITLNSQTFNPDG

-67 SFLSSTNTP
+67 SFLSSSNTP

-141 ASNDISATIDVTVM
+141 ASNDISATIDVTVT

-169 GSSQCEFYLSLN
+169 GSSQCEFYLNLN
-181 NNPHIVVSDH
+181 NNPHIVVSND

-218 TFNSAFSHTTTNTTL
+218 TFNSAFSHTTTNTNL
-233 PGVYYV
+233 PGVYYI

-265 TWSAGVVWKWNNVHP
+265 VWSPGVVWKWNNVHP
-280 QNYAQIPTQLD
+280 QNYAQIPTQLN

-302 GGSNYTFSFTDT
+302 GGSNYTFSFTDS

-349 NSTTYTAT
+349 SSTSYTAT

-379 TDTISSCNNYTWING
+379 TDIITSCNNYTWIDG

-408 PSSGGCDSVV
+408 PSSSGCDSVV
-418 NLDLTIN
+418 YLDLTIN

-441 WIDGITYTTSTNTPT
+441 WIDG
-456 FSITNQSGCDSIIT
+456 
-470 LNLTI
+470 
-475 NSSSATTDQIT
+475 
-486 SCDNYTW
+486 
-493 IDGVTYTS
+493 VTYTS
-501 STNTPTLTLSS
+501 STNTPTFNLTN
-512 QNGCDSVISLDLSI
+512 QNGCDSIISLNLTI
-526 YSSSNSTDLQNTCDS
+526 YSSSNSTDLQIACDS

-565 GCDSTIN
+565 GCDSIIN

-627 TVNNTPN
+627 TVNNNPN
-634 VGINIGDTSICQDS
+634 VSINIGDTSICQDS
-648 SILIYGIGATTYS
+648 SILIYGIGATTYI

-669 TFFTPTYNATYT
+669 SYFTPTYNATYT
-681 VVGTDSN
+681 VIGTDFN
-688 NCEDTHQVTIT
+688 NCEDSSQVTIT
-699 LDTCFTEPF
+699 LDTCITEPF

-723 NDGFYISGTSFIMN
+723 NDGFYISGTSFILN

-759 GRLSSGQIAPDGT
+759 GRLSSGQLAPDGT

>member
-1 MFFAKLKY
+1 MFFTNLKY
-9 IYLTIILVCF
+9 LYITVILVCF
-19 LPFHSICCNLS
+19 IPFHSICCNLS
-30 SITLNSQTLNPDG
+30 SITLNSQTFNPDG

-54 LGTLDL
+54 LGALDL

-67 SFLSSTNTP
+67 SFLSSSNTP

-119 DWVPYQNMSN
+119 DWVPYQNMNN

-141 ASNDISATIDVTVM
+141 ASNDISATIDVTVT

-169 GSSQCEFYLSLN
+169 GSSQCEFYLNIN
-181 NNPHIVVSDH
+181 NNPHIVVSND

-218 TFNSAFSHTTTNTTL
+218 TFNSAFSHTTTNTNL
-233 PGVYYV
+233 PGVYYI

-265 TWSAGVVWKWNNVHP
+265 VWSPGVVWKWNNVHP
-280 QNYAQIPTQLD
+280 QNYAQIPTQLN

-302 GGSNYTFSFTDT
+302 GGSNYTFSFTDS

-349 NSTTYTAT
+349 SSTSYTAT

-379 TDTISSCNNYTWING
+379 TDII
-394 VTYTT
+394 
-399 SNNSASITI
+399 
-408 PSSGGCDSVV
+408 
-418 NLDLTIN
+418 
-425 YDSYQTDVQT
+425 T
-435 SCNSYT
+435 SCN
-441 WIDGITYTTSTNTPT
+441 
-456 FSITNQSGCDSIIT
+456 
-470 LNLTI
+470 
-475 NSSSATTDQIT
+475 
-486 SCDNYTW
+486 NYTW

-501 STNTPTLTLSS
+501 STNTPTFTLTN
-512 QNGCDSVISLDLSI
+512 QNGCDSIISLNLTI
-526 YSSSNSTDLQNTCDS
+526 YGSSNSTDFQNACDS

-565 GCDSTIN
+565 GCDSIIN

-627 TVNNTPN
+627 TVNNNPN
-634 VGINIGDTSICQDS
+634 VSINIGDTSICQDS
-648 SILIYGIGATTYS
+648 SILIYGIGATTYI

-669 TFFTPTYNATYT
+669 TYFTPTYNATYT
-681 VVGTDSN
+681 VIGTDFN
-688 NCEDTHQVTIT
+688 NCEGSSQVTIT
-699 LDTCFTEPF
+699 LDTCITEPF

-723 NDGFYISGTSFIMN
+723 NDGFYISGTSFILN

-759 GRLSSGQIAPDGT
+759 GRLSSGQLAPDGT

-784 GIFTQKIYKG
+784 GILTQKIYKG

>member
-1 MFFAKLKY
+1 
-9 IYLTIILVCF
+9 
-19 LPFHSICCNLS
+19 
-30 SITLNSQTLNPDG
+30 
-43 SITYNL
+43 
-49 DFNIE
+49 
-54 LGTLDL
+54 
-60 TFYGFTL
+60 
-67 SFLSSTNTP
+67 
-76 QVILGGTYNTTS
+76 
-88 SLSNANINNGFI
+88 
-100 TGTLQ
+100 
-105 GLTGNNINSVVQDG
+105 
-119 DWVPYQNMSN
+119 
-129 VLSFES
+129 
-135 NELFGA
+135 
-141 ASNDISATIDVTVM
+141 
-155 GCVEQIMF
+155 
-163 DASVNS
+163 
-169 GSSQCEFYLSLN
+169 
-181 NNPHIVVSDH
+181 
-191 VNLCAGTTTELTI
+191 
-204 DTAYGG
+204 
-210 ILAEEFDM
+210 
-218 TFNSAFSHTTTNTTL
+218 
-233 PGVYYV
+233 
-239 IVSGTFYG
+239 
-247 STNETRDAFFGSG
+247 
-260 WYNNY
+260 
-265 TWSAGVVWKWNNVHP
+265 
-280 QNYAQIPTQLD
+280 
-291 LANHT
+291 
-296 YQMIFN
+296 MIFN

-408 PSSGGCDSVV
+408 PSSSGCDSVV

-435 SCNSYT
+435 SCNS
-441 WIDGITYTTSTNTPT
+441 
-456 FSITNQSGCDSIIT
+456 F
-470 LNLTI
+470 
-475 NSSSATTDQIT
+475 
-486 SCDNYTW
+486 TW

-501 STNTPTLTLSS
+501 STNTPTFNLTN
-512 QNGCDSVISLDLSI
+512 QNGCDSVISLDLTI

-587 TICSSELPYTWNGL
+587 TICSSELPYIWNGL

-688 NCEDTHQVTIT
+688 NCQGTHQVTIT
-699 LDTCFTEPF
+699 LDTCFSEPF

-759 GRLSSGQIAPDGT
+759 GRLSSGQLAPDGT
-772 YYYFIDINAYDN
+772 YYYFIDINSYDN

>member
-1 MFFAKLKY
+1 MFFTNLKY
-9 IYLTIILVCF
+9 LCITVFLVCF
-19 LPFHSICCNLS
+19 IPFHSICCNLS

-54 LGTLDL
+54 LGALDL

-67 SFLSSTNTP
+67 SFLSSSNTP

-119 DWVPYQNMSN
+119 DWAPYQNMSN

-141 ASNDISATIDVTVM
+141 ASNDISATIDVTVT

-169 GSSQCEFYLSLN
+169 GSSQCEFYLNLN
-181 NNPHIVVSDH
+181 NNPHIVVSDD
-191 VNLCAGTTTELTI
+191 VNLCAGTTIELTI

-218 TFNSAFSHTTTNTTL
+218 TFNSAFSHTTTNTNL
-233 PGVYYV
+233 PGVYYI

-265 TWSAGVVWKWNNVHP
+265 VWSPGVVWKWNNVHP
-280 QNYAQIPTQLD
+280 QNYAQIPTQLN

-302 GGSNYTFSFTDT
+302 GGSNYTFSFTDS

-349 NSTTYTAT
+349 SSTSYTAT

-379 TDTISSCNNYTWING
+379 TDIITSCNNYTWIDG

-408 PSSGGCDSVV
+408 PSSSGCDSVV
-418 NLDLTIN
+418 YLDLTIN

-441 WIDGITYTTSTNTPT
+441 WIDG
-456 FSITNQSGCDSIIT
+456 
-470 LNLTI
+470 
-475 NSSSATTDQIT
+475 
-486 SCDNYTW
+486 
-493 IDGVTYTS
+493 VTYTS
-501 STNTPTLTLSS
+501 STNTPTFTLTN
-512 QNGCDSVISLDLSI
+512 QNGCDSIISLNLTI
-526 YSSSNSTDLQNTCDS
+526 NGSSNSTDFQNACDS

-565 GCDSTIN
+565 GCDSIIN

-627 TVNNTPN
+627 TVNNNPN
-634 VGINIGDTSICQDS
+634 VSINIGDTSICQDS
-648 SILIYGIGATTYS
+648 SILIYGIGATTYI

-669 TFFTPTYNATYT
+669 TYFTPTYNATYT
-681 VVGTDSN
+681 VIGTDFN
-688 NCEDTHQVTIT
+688 NCEGSSQVTIT
-699 LDTCFTEPF
+699 LDTCITEPF

-723 NDGFYISGTSFIMN
+723 NDGFYISGTSFILN

-759 GRLSSGQIAPDGT
+759 GRLSSGQLAPDGT

-784 GIFTQKIYKG
+784 GIFIQKIYKG

>member
-1 MFFAKLKY
+1 MFFTNLKY
-9 IYLTIILVCF
+9 LYITVILVCF
-19 LPFHSICCNLS
+19 IPFHSICCNLS
-30 SITLNSQTLNPDG
+30 SITLNSQTFNPDG

-54 LGTLDL
+54 LGALDL

-67 SFLSSTNTP
+67 SFLSSSNTP

-141 ASNDISATIDVTVM
+141 ASNDISATIDVTVT

-169 GSSQCEFYLSLN
+169 GSSQCEFYLNLN
-181 NNPHIVVSDH
+181 NNPHIVVSND

-218 TFNSAFSHTTTNTTL
+218 TFNSAFSHTTTNTNL
-233 PGVYYV
+233 PGVYYI

-265 TWSAGVVWKWNNVHP
+265 VWSPGVVWKWNNVHP
-280 QNYAQIPTQLD
+280 QNYAQIPTQLN

-302 GGSNYTFSFTDT
+302 GGSNYTFSFTDS

-349 NSTTYTAT
+349 SSTSYTAT

-379 TDTISSCNNYTWING
+379 TDIITSCNNYTWIDG

-408 PSSGGCDSVV
+408 PSSSGCDSVV
-418 NLDLTIN
+418 YLDLTIN
-425 YDSYQTDVQT
+425 YDSYQTDFQT
-435 SCNSYT
+435 SCNS
-441 WIDGITYTTSTNTPT
+441 
-456 FSITNQSGCDSIIT
+456 
-470 LNLTI
+470 
-475 NSSSATTDQIT
+475 
-486 SCDNYTW
+486 YTW

-501 STNTPTLTLSS
+501 STITPTFTLTN
-512 QNGCDSVISLDLSI
+512 QNGCDSIISLNLTI
-526 YSSSNSTDLQNTCDS
+526 YSSSNSTDFQNACDS

-565 GCDSTIN
+565 GCDSIIN

-627 TVNNTPN
+627 TVNNNPN
-634 VGINIGDTSICQDS
+634 VSINIGDTSICQDS
-648 SILIYGIGATTYS
+648 SILIYGIGATTYI
-661 WSDNIIDS
+661 WSDNIIDNS
-669 TFFTPTYNATYT
+669 YFTPTYNATYT
-681 VVGTDSN
+681 VIGTDFN
-688 NCEDTHQVTIT
+688 NCEDSSQVTIT
-699 LDTCFTEPF
+699 LDTCITEPF

-723 NDGFYISGTSFIMN
+723 NDGFYISGTSFILN

-749 FKTNFSNAWD
+749 FNAWD
-759 GRLSSGQIAPDGT
+759 GRLSSGQLAPDGT

>member
-1 MFFAKLKY
+1 MFFTNLKY
-9 IYLTIILVCF
+9 LYITVILVCF
-19 LPFHSICCNLS
+19 IPFHSICCNLS
-30 SITLNSQTLNPDG
+30 SITLNSQTFNPDG

-67 SFLSSTNTP
+67 SFLSSSNTP

-141 ASNDISATIDVTVM
+141 ASNDISATIDVTVT

-169 GSSQCEFYLSLN
+169 GSSQCEFYLNLN
-181 NNPHIVVSDH
+181 NNPHIVVSND

-218 TFNSAFSHTTTNTTL
+218 TFNSAFSHTTTNTNL
-233 PGVYYV
+233 PGVYYI

-265 TWSAGVVWKWNNVHP
+265 VWSPGVVWKWNNVHP
-280 QNYAQIPTQLD
+280 QNYAQIPTQLN

-302 GGSNYTFSFTDT
+302 GGSNYTFSFTDS

-349 NSTTYTAT
+349 SSTTYTAT

-379 TDTISSCNNYTWING
+379 TDIITSCNNYTWIDG

-408 PSSGGCDSVV
+408 PSSSGCDSVV
-418 NLDLTIN
+418 YLDLTIN
-425 YDSYQTDVQT
+425 YDSYQTDFQT
-435 SCNSYT
+435 SCNS
-441 WIDGITYTTSTNTPT
+441 
-456 FSITNQSGCDSIIT
+456 
-470 LNLTI
+470 
-475 NSSSATTDQIT
+475 
-486 SCDNYTW
+486 YTW

-501 STNTPTLTLSS
+501 STITPTFTLTN
-512 QNGCDSVISLDLSI
+512 QNGCDSIISLNLTI
-526 YSSSNSTDLQNTCDS
+526 YSSSNSTDFQNACDS

-565 GCDSTIN
+565 GCDSIIN

-627 TVNNTPN
+627 TVNNNPN
-634 VGINIGDTSICQDS
+634 VSINIGDTSICQDS
-648 SILIYGIGATTYS
+648 SILIYGIGATTYI

-669 TFFTPTYNATYT
+669 SYFTPTYNATYT
-681 VVGTDSN
+681 VIGTDFN
-688 NCEDTHQVTIT
+688 NCEGSSQVTIT
-699 LDTCFTEPF
+699 LDTCITEPF

-723 NDGFYISGTSFIMN
+723 NDGFYISGTSFILN

-759 GRLSSGQIAPDGT
+759 GRLSSGQLAPDGT

>member
-1 MFFAKLKY
+1 MFFTNLKY
-9 IYLTIILVCF
+9 LYITVILVCF
-19 LPFHSICCNLS
+19 IPFHSICCNLS
-30 SITLNSQTLNPDG
+30 SITLNSQTFNPDG

-67 SFLSSTNTP
+67 SFLSSSNTP

-141 ASNDISATIDVTVM
+141 ASNDISATIDVTVT

-169 GSSQCEFYLSLN
+169 GSSQCEFYLNLN
-181 NNPHIVVSDH
+181 NNPHIVVSND

-218 TFNSAFSHTTTNTTL
+218 TFNSAFSHTTTNTNL
-233 PGVYYV
+233 PGVYYI

-265 TWSAGVVWKWNNVHP
+265 VWSPGVVWKWNNVHP
-280 QNYAQIPTQLD
+280 QNYAQIPTQLN

-302 GGSNYTFSFTDT
+302 GGSNYTFSFTDS

-349 NSTTYTAT
+349 SSTSYTAT

-379 TDTISSCNNYTWING
+379 TDIITSCNNYTWIDG

-408 PSSGGCDSVV
+408 PSSSGCDSVV
-418 NLDLTIN
+418 YLDLTIN

-441 WIDGITYTTSTNTPT
+441 WIDG
-456 FSITNQSGCDSIIT
+456 
-470 LNLTI
+470 
-475 NSSSATTDQIT
+475 
-486 SCDNYTW
+486 
-493 IDGVTYTS
+493 VTYTS
-501 STNTPTLTLSS
+501 STNTPTFTLTN
-512 QNGCDSVISLDLSI
+512 QNGCDSIISLNLTI
-526 YSSSNSTDLQNTCDS
+526 YSSSNSTDFQNACDS

-565 GCDSTIN
+565 GCDSIIN

-627 TVNNTPN
+627 TVNNNPN
-634 VGINIGDTSICQDS
+634 VSINIGDTSICQDS
-648 SILIYGIGATTYS
+648 SILIYGIGATTYI

-669 TFFTPTYNATYT
+669 SYFTPTYNATYT
-681 VVGTDSN
+681 VIGTDFN
-688 NCEDTHQVTIT
+688 NCEDSSQVTIT
-699 LDTCFTEPF
+699 LDTCITEPF

-723 NDGFYISGTSFIMN
+723 NDGFYISGTSFILN

-759 GRLSSGQIAPDGT
+759 GRLSSGQLAPDGT

>member
-1 MFFAKLKY
+1 MFFTNLKY
-9 IYLTIILVCF
+9 LYITVILVCF
-19 LPFHSICCNLS
+19 IPFHSICCNLS
-30 SITLNSQTLNPDG
+30 SITLNSQTFNPDG

-54 LGTLDL
+54 LGALDL

-67 SFLSSTNTP
+67 SFLSSSNTP

-141 ASNDISATIDVTVM
+141 ASNDISATIDVTVT

-169 GSSQCEFYLSLN
+169 GSSQCEFYLNLN
-181 NNPHIVVSDH
+181 NNPHIVVSND

-218 TFNSAFSHTTTNTTL
+218 TFNSAFSHTTTNTNL
-233 PGVYYV
+233 PGVYYI

-265 TWSAGVVWKWNNVHP
+265 VWSPGVVWKWNNVHP
-280 QNYAQIPTQLD
+280 QNYAQIPTQLN

-302 GGSNYTFSFTDT
+302 GGSNYTFSFTDS

-349 NSTTYTAT
+349 SSTSYTAT

-379 TDTISSCNNYTWING
+379 TDIITSCNNYTWIDG
-394 VTYTT
+394 VTYTA

-408 PSSGGCDSVV
+408 PSSSGCDSVV
-418 NLDLTIN
+418 YLDLTIN

-441 WIDGITYTTSTNTPT
+441 WIDG
-456 FSITNQSGCDSIIT
+456 
-470 LNLTI
+470 
-475 NSSSATTDQIT
+475 
-486 SCDNYTW
+486 
-493 IDGVTYTS
+493 VTYTS
-501 STNTPTLTLSS
+501 STNTPTFTLTN
-512 QNGCDSVISLDLSI
+512 QNGCDSIISLNLTI
-526 YSSSNSTDLQNTCDS
+526 YGSSNSTDFQNACDS

-565 GCDSTIN
+565 GCDSIIN

-627 TVNNTPN
+627 TVNNNPN
-634 VGINIGDTSICQDS
+634 VSINIGDTSICQDS
-648 SILIYGIGATTYS
+648 SILIYGIGATTYI

-669 TFFTPTYNATYT
+669 TYFTPTYNATYT
-681 VVGTDSN
+681 VIGTDFN
-688 NCEDTHQVTIT
+688 NCEDSSQVTIT
-699 LDTCFTEPF
+699 LDTCITEPF

-723 NDGFYISGTSFIMN
+723 NDGFYISGTSFILN

-759 GRLSSGQIAPDGT
+759 GRLSSGQLAPDGT

>member
-1 MFFAKLKY
+1 MFFTNLKY
-9 IYLTIILVCF
+9 LYITVILVCF
-19 LPFHSICCNLS
+19 IPFHSICCNLS
-30 SITLNSQTLNPDG
+30 SITLNSQTFNPDG

-54 LGTLDL
+54 LGALDL

-67 SFLSSTNTP
+67 SFLSSSNTP

-141 ASNDISATIDVTVM
+141 ASNDISATIDVTVT

-169 GSSQCEFYLSLN
+169 GSSQCEFYLNLN
-181 NNPHIVVSDH
+181 NNPHIVVSND

-218 TFNSAFSHTTTNTTL
+218 TFNSAFSHTTTNTNL
-233 PGVYYV
+233 PGVYYI

-265 TWSAGVVWKWNNVHP
+265 VWSPGVVWKWNNVHP
-280 QNYAQIPTQLD
+280 QNYAQIPTQLN

-302 GGSNYTFSFTDT
+302 GGSNYTFSFTDS

-349 NSTTYTAT
+349 SSTSYTAT

-372 VNTGGTS
+372 VNTSGTS
-379 TDTISSCNNYTWING
+379 TDIITSCNNYTWIDG

-408 PSSGGCDSVV
+408 PSSSGCDSVV
-418 NLDLTIN
+418 YLDLTIN
-425 YDSYQTDVQT
+425 YDSYQTDFQT
-435 SCNSYT
+435 SCNS
-441 WIDGITYTTSTNTPT
+441 
-456 FSITNQSGCDSIIT
+456 
-470 LNLTI
+470 
-475 NSSSATTDQIT
+475 
-486 SCDNYTW
+486 YTW

-501 STNTPTLTLSS
+501 STITPTFTLTN
-512 QNGCDSVISLDLSI
+512 QNGCDSIISLNLTI
-526 YSSSNSTDLQNTCDS
+526 YSSSNSTDFQNACDS

-565 GCDSTIN
+565 GCDSIIN

-627 TVNNTPN
+627 TVNNNPN
-634 VGINIGDTSICQDS
+634 VSINIGDTSICQDS
-648 SILIYGIGATTYS
+648 SILIYGIGATTYI

-669 TFFTPTYNATYT
+669 TYFTPTYNATYT
-681 VVGTDSN
+681 VIGTDFN
-688 NCEDTHQVTIT
+688 NCEDSSQVTIT
-699 LDTCFTEPF
+699 LDTCITEPF

-723 NDGFYISGTSFIMN
+723 NDGFYISGTSFILN

-759 GRLSSGQIAPDGT
+759 GRLSSGQLAPDGT

>member
-1 MFFAKLKY
+1 MFFTNLKY
-9 IYLTIILVCF
+9 LYITVILVCF
-19 LPFHSICCNLS
+19 IPFHSICCNLS
-30 SITLNSQTLNPDG
+30 SITLNSQTFNPDG

-67 SFLSSTNTP
+67 SFLSSSNTP

-141 ASNDISATIDVTVM
+141 ASNDISATIDVTVT

-169 GSSQCEFYLSLN
+169 GSSQCEFYLNLN
-181 NNPHIVVSDH
+181 NNPHIVVSND

-218 TFNSAFSHTTTNTTL
+218 TFNSAFSHTTTNTNL
-233 PGVYYV
+233 PGVYYI

-265 TWSAGVVWKWNNVHP
+265 VWSPGVVWKWNNVHP
-280 QNYAQIPTQLD
+280 QNYAQIPTQLN

-302 GGSNYTFSFTDT
+302 GGSNYTFSFTDS

-349 NSTTYTAT
+349 SSTSYTAT

-379 TDTISSCNNYTWING
+379 TDIITSCNNYTWIDG

-408 PSSGGCDSVV
+408 PSSSGCDSVV
-418 NLDLTIN
+418 YLDLTIN

-441 WIDGITYTTSTNTPT
+441 WIDG
-456 FSITNQSGCDSIIT
+456 
-470 LNLTI
+470 
-475 NSSSATTDQIT
+475 
-486 SCDNYTW
+486 
-493 IDGVTYTS
+493 VTYTS
-501 STNTPTLTLSS
+501 STNTPTFTLTN
-512 QNGCDSVISLDLSI
+512 QNGCDSIISLNLTI
-526 YSSSNSTDLQNTCDS
+526 YSSSNSTDFQNACDS

-565 GCDSTIN
+565 GCDSIIN

-627 TVNNTPN
+627 TVNNNPN

-648 SILIYGIGATTYS
+648 SILIYGIGATTYI

-669 TFFTPTYNATYT
+669 TYFTPTYNATYT
-681 VVGTDSN
+681 VIGTDYN
-688 NCEDTHQVTIT
+688 NCEGSSQVTIT
-699 LDTCFTEPF
+699 LDTCITEPF

-723 NDGFYISGTSFIMN
+723 NDGFYISGTSFILN

-759 GRLSSGQIAPDGT
+759 GRLSSGQLAPDGT

>member
-1 MFFAKLKY
+1 MFFTNLKCLY
-9 IYLTIILVCF
+9 ITVILVCF
-19 LPFHSICCNLS
+19 IPFHSICCNLS
-30 SITLNSQTLNPDG
+30 SITLNSQTFNPDG

-54 LGTLDL
+54 LGALDL

-67 SFLSSTNTP
+67 SFLSSSNTP

-141 ASNDISATIDVTVM
+141 ASNDISATIDVTVT

-169 GSSQCEFYLSLN
+169 GSSQCEFYLNLN
-181 NNPHIVVSDH
+181 NNPHIVVSND

-218 TFNSAFSHTTTNTTL
+218 TFNSAFSHTTTNTNL
-233 PGVYYV
+233 PGVYYI

-265 TWSAGVVWKWNNVHP
+265 VWSPGVVWKWNNVHP
-280 QNYAQIPTQLD
+280 QNYAQIPTQLN

-302 GGSNYTFSFTDT
+302 GGSNYTFSFTDS

-349 NSTTYTAT
+349 SSTSYTAT

-372 VNTGGTS
+372 VNTVGTS
-379 TDTISSCNNYTWING
+379 TDIITSCNNYTWIDG

-408 PSSGGCDSVV
+408 PSSSGCDSVV
-418 NLDLTIN
+418 YLDLTIN
-425 YDSYQTDVQT
+425 YDSYQTDFQT
-435 SCNSYT
+435 SCNS
-441 WIDGITYTTSTNTPT
+441 
-456 FSITNQSGCDSIIT
+456 
-470 LNLTI
+470 
-475 NSSSATTDQIT
+475 
-486 SCDNYTW
+486 YTW

-501 STNTPTLTLSS
+501 STNTPTFTLTN
-512 QNGCDSVISLDLSI
+512 QNGCDSIISLNLTI
-526 YSSSNSTDLQNTCDS
+526 YSSSNSTDFQNVCDS

-565 GCDSTIN
+565 GCDSIIN

-587 TICSSELPYTWNGL
+587 TICSSELPYSWNGF

-627 TVNNTPN
+627 TVNNNPIVN
-634 VGINIGDTSICQDS
+634 INIGDTSICQDS
-648 SILIYGIGATTYS
+648 SILIYGIGATTYI

-669 TFFTPTYNATYT
+669 SYFTPTYNATYT
-681 VVGTDSN
+681 VIGTDFN
-688 NCEDTHQVTIT
+688 NCEDSSQVTIT
-699 LDTCFTEPF
+699 LDTCITEPF

-723 NDGFYISGTSFIMN
+723 NDGFYISGTSFILN

-749 FKTNFSNAWD
+749 FKTNFTNAWD
-759 GRLSSGQIAPDGT
+759 GRLSSGQLAPDGT

>member
-1 MFFAKLKY
+1 MFFTNLKY
-9 IYLTIILVCF
+9 LYLTVILVCF
-19 LPFHSICCNLS
+19 IPFHSICCNLS
-30 SITLNSQTLNPDG
+30 SITLNSQTFNPDG

-67 SFLSSTNTP
+67 SFLSSSNTP

-119 DWVPYQNMSN
+119 DWVPYQNMNN

-141 ASNDISATIDVTVM
+141 ASNDISATIDVTVT

-169 GSSQCEFYLSLN
+169 GSSQCEFYLNLN
-181 NNPHIVVSDH
+181 NNPHIVVSND

-218 TFNSAFSHTTTNTTL
+218 TFNSAFSHTTTNTNL
-233 PGVYYV
+233 PGVYYI

-265 TWSAGVVWKWNNVHP
+265 VWSPGVVWKWNNVHP
-280 QNYAQIPTQLD
+280 QNYAQIPTQLN

-302 GGSNYTFSFTDT
+302 GGSNYTFSFTDS

-349 NSTTYTAT
+349 SSTSYTAT

-379 TDTISSCNNYTWING
+379 TDIITSCNNYTWIDG

-408 PSSGGCDSVV
+408 PSSSGCDSVV
-418 NLDLTIN
+418 YLDLTIN

-441 WIDGITYTTSTNTPT
+441 WIDG
-456 FSITNQSGCDSIIT
+456 
-470 LNLTI
+470 
-475 NSSSATTDQIT
+475 
-486 SCDNYTW
+486 
-493 IDGVTYTS
+493 VTYTS
-501 STNTPTLTLSS
+501 STNTPTFTLTN
-512 QNGCDSVISLDLSI
+512 QNGCDSIISLNLTL
-526 YSSSNSTDLQNTCDS
+526 YSSSNSTDFQNACDS

-565 GCDSTIN
+565 GCDSIIN

-601 TYNFGGNQMEILTS
+601 TYNLGGNQMEILTS

-627 TVNNTPN
+627 TVNNNPN
-634 VGINIGDTSICQDS
+634 VSINIGDTSICQDS
-648 SILIYGIGATTYS
+648 SILIYGIGATTYI

-669 TFFTPTYNATYT
+669 TYFTPTYNATYT
-681 VVGTDSN
+681 VIGTDYN
-688 NCEDTHQVTIT
+688 NCEGSSQVTIT
-699 LDTCFTEPF
+699 LDTCITEPF

-723 NDGFYISGTSFIMN
+723 NDGFYISGTSFILN

-759 GRLSSGQIAPDGT
+759 GRLSSGQLAPDGT

-784 GIFTQKIYKG
+784 GILTQKIYKG

>member
-1 MFFAKLKY
+1 MFFTNLKY
-9 IYLTIILVCF
+9 LYITVILVCF
-19 LPFHSICCNLS
+19 IPFHSICCNLS
-30 SITLNSQTLNPDG
+30 SITLNSQTFNPDG

-67 SFLSSTNTP
+67 SFLSSSNTP

-169 GSSQCEFYLSLN
+169 GSSQCEFYLNLN
-181 NNPHIVVSDH
+181 NNPHIVVSND

-218 TFNSAFSHTTTNTTL
+218 TFNSAFSHTTTNTNL
-233 PGVYYV
+233 PGVYYI

-265 TWSAGVVWKWNNVHP
+265 VWSPGVVWKWNNVHP
-280 QNYAQIPTQLD
+280 QNYAQIPTQLN

-302 GGSNYTFSFTDT
+302 GGSNYTFSFTDS

-349 NSTTYTAT
+349 SSTSYTAT

-379 TDTISSCNNYTWING
+379 TDIITSCNNYTWIDG

-408 PSSGGCDSVV
+408 PSSSGCDSVV
-418 NLDLTIN
+418 YLDLTIN
-425 YDSYQTDVQT
+425 YDSYQTDFQT
-435 SCNSYT
+435 SCNS
-441 WIDGITYTTSTNTPT
+441 
-456 FSITNQSGCDSIIT
+456 
-470 LNLTI
+470 
-475 NSSSATTDQIT
+475 
-486 SCDNYTW
+486 YTW

-501 STNTPTLTLSS
+501 STNTPTFTLTN
-512 QNGCDSVISLDLSI
+512 QNGCDSIISLNLTI
-526 YSSSNSTDLQNTCDS
+526 YSSSNSTDFQNACDS

-565 GCDSTIN
+565 GCDSIIN

-587 TICSSELPYTWNGL
+587 TICYSELPYTWNGL

-627 TVNNTPN
+627 TVNNNPN
-634 VGINIGDTSICQDS
+634 VSINIGDTSICQDS
-648 SILIYGIGATTYS
+648 SILIYGIGATTYI

-669 TFFTPTYNATYT
+669 SYFTPTYNATYT
-681 VVGTDSN
+681 VIGTDFN
-688 NCEDTHQVTIT
+688 NCEDSSQVTIT
-699 LDTCFTEPF
+699 LDTCITEPF

-723 NDGFYISGTSFIMN
+723 NDGFYISGTSFILN

-759 GRLSSGQIAPDGT
+759 GRLSSGQLAPDGT